1 MTACLVPCAHCAGLN
16 RIPAERL
23 GDAPRCG
30 HCKSA
35 VLSDTPLTLD
45 AASFDRQIKGE
56 LPLLVDVWASWCGP
70 CRAFAPTFAHAAA
83 QLVGVCR
90 LAKLDSEAH
99 PQLSTRLGIRS
110 IPSLILFRDGR
121 EVARQSGAMPL
132 PQMLAWLTQQ
142 GIDRPVR

>member
-1 MTACLVPCAHCAGLN
+1 MTACLVPCAHCARLN

-35 VLSDTPLTLD
+35 VLSDTPFTLD